1 MLNQDLP
8 TVFHTNVQIIE
19 QGGIPVF
26 AVLPIGD
33 YERLRSSDDGKRHT
47 LPHEVVKLNTLEGYS
62 LLKAWRVYL
71 GLSQAELAQKSH
83 STQSQIANFEN
94 DKAIPRADTLLRLSS
109 AMGVSADLLMEFDD
123 EL

>member
-1 MLNQDLP
+1 MNA
-8 TVFHTNVQIIE
+8 HTNVQIIE
-19 QGGIPVF
+19 QGGAPAF

-71 GLSQAELAQKSH
+71 GLSQTELAHKSH

-94 DKAIPRADTLLRLSS
+94 DKVIPRADTLLRLSS
-109 AMGVSADLLMEFDD
+109 ALAVSADLLMEFDD
-123 EL
+123 